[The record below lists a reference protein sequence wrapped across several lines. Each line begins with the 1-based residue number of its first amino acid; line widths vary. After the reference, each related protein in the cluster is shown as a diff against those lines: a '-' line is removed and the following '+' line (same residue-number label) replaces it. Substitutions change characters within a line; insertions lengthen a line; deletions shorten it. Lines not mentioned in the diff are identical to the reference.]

1 MALRPYIHRS
11 AITEY
16 AAQGRQ
22 WNNLREGPARMAD
35 QYVYPGD
42 TPSSQP
48 VEYYYYVDD
57 QEGVPI
63 VVMEGEDGYY
73 YVTKPPEA
81 ERPRPP
87 TPPPRTFRPS
97 SSPSRSRPN
106 TPTYAP
112 SRSRPNTPNFTA
124 PSRSPTAGLTPRSRP
139 NTPKSRPGTPR
150 RRTISG
156 VEPFIEQRSQVFE
169 EPPRSYGYNHVE
181 PPVPRQQYNAE
192 PRSHY
197 VDPNPSSRAERRL
210 ADVQRRFSEPQNE
223 YKRTKPKTR
232 RVPRRRSLAPE
243 DAPMSFRGLRT
254 SKFRHV
260 FGTAMRKD
268 SHYEGIRVTRNSWD
282 STFCAVNP
290 KFLAIVT
297 EAAGGG
303 CFIVLPVEKAGR
315 VPNNPPMVAGHRAA
329 VLDIQWS
336 PWDDNIIASCSE
348 DMTIKVWVIPEKGL
362 EESITEP
369 EASLEWHQRRVGFI
383 AWHPSAHNILMS
395 AGSDN
400 MVVIWNVGTEEPLS
414 VIECHTDI
422 LWSCGWNYNGTR
434 IVTTCKDK
442 TLRVI
447 DPRTGDVISERKKA
461 HDGAKPQRAVYM
473 KDGRVFTTGFS
484 RMSERQYALWDDN
497 NLSEPITLE
506 EIDTSNG
513 VIFPFYDP
521 DNNMVYLGGK
531 GDSNIRYYE
540 VTEQSPYVHY
550 IDRFDT
556 SDPQRG
562 LGFMPKRGVNAMQN
576 EIARFYKLH
585 PNKCEPISFT
595 VPRKSE
601 LFQEDLYPDTAS
613 QTPAISA
620 DEWIE
625 GKVADPVLMSI
636 RDKLASVLPQKPK
649 LAGLKKPNAL
659 NRPKLAPA
667 KPTSTN
673 SVRDSAPPKPAPEP
687 TPPPPKV
694 ERSPPARERE
704 RSPPREAH
712 RGAGDRTS
720 VAETAQKL
728 QQQHN
733 AYERQE
739 VHAREEEKEEEGAGA
754 QEPPPE
760 PPKPEPEPEPA
771 AHYARQRLY
780 EDERARQQLYEEE
793 RIARARENAKRRS
806 RYDNPDLYQP
816 RQPVAPQAPQ
826 VPPDFDFQELLEEVK
841 GLRAL
846 VRQHERR
853 IMNLEDALGIGD

>member
-739 VHAREEEKEEEGAGA
+739 VHAREE
-754 QEPPPE
+754 
-760 PPKPEPEPEPA
+760 
-771 AHYARQRLY
+771 HYARQRLY

>member
-1 MALRPYIHRS
+1 
-11 AITEY
+11 
-16 AAQGRQ
+16 
-22 WNNLREGPARMAD
+22 MAD
-35 QYVYPGD
+35 QYVYAPE
-42 TPSSQP
+42 TPSAQP

-97 SSPSRSRPN
+97 QSPSRSRPN
-106 TPTYAP
+106 TPTLPYA
-112 SRSRPNTPNFTA
+112 SRSRPNTPTA
-124 PSRSPTAGLTPRSRP
+124 ALTPRSRP
-139 NTPKSRPGTPR
+139 NTPRSRPGTPR

-156 VEPFIEQRSQVFE
+156 VEPFIEQRSQVFGE
-169 EPPRSYGYNHVE
+169 SRSYGFNHVE
-181 PPVPRQQYNAE
+181 PPVPRSQYNVE
-192 PRSHY
+192 PRSY
-197 VDPNPSSRAERRL
+197 ADPMPPSRVERRL
-210 ADVQRRFSEPQNE
+210 AEVQRRFSEGQNE
-223 YKRTKPKTR
+223 YKRSKPKAR
-232 RVPRRRSLAPE
+232 RVPRRRSLASE
-243 DAPMSFRGLRT
+243 DGPMSFRGLRT

-303 CFIVLPVEKAGR
+303 CFLVLPIEKAGR

-336 PWDDNIIASCSE
+336 PFDDTIIASCSE

-369 EASLEWHQRRVGFI
+369 EASLESVHQRRVGFI

-400 MVVIWNVGTEEPLS
+400 FVVIWNVGTEEPLS
-414 VIECHTDI
+414 LIECHTDI

-461 HDGAKPQRAVYM
+461 HDGAKPQRAVYL

-562 LGFMPKRGVNAMQN
+562 LGFMPKRGVNALQN

-613 QTPAISA
+613 QVPALSA

-625 GKVADPVLMSI
+625 GKNADPNLMSI
-636 RDKLASVLPQKPK
+636 RDEFASVLPAKPK

-659 NRPKLAPA
+659 NRPKLAPS

-704 RSPPREAH
+704 RSPPREVH
-712 RGAGDRTS
+712 RGSGDRTS
-720 VAETAQKL
+720 VAATAQKL

-739 VHAREEEKEEEGAGA
+739 VHAREEEKVEEGAGA
-754 QEPPPE
+754 KDPPPE
-760 PPKPEPEPEPA
+760 PPKPEPEPEPEPA
-771 AHYARQRLY
+771 AP
-780 EDERARQQLYEEE
+780 RQQP
-793 RIARARENAKRRS
+793 A
-806 RYDNPDLYQP
+806 
-816 RQPVAPQAPQ
+816 APQPQ
-826 VPPDFDFQELLEEVK
+826 IPPDFDFQELLEEVK

>member
-771 AHYARQRLY
+771 A
-780 EDERARQQLYEEE
+780 
-793 RIARARENAKRRS
+793 
-806 RYDNPDLYQP
+806 P

>member
-1 MALRPYIHRS
+1 
-11 AITEY
+11 
-16 AAQGRQ
+16 
-22 WNNLREGPARMAD
+22 
-35 QYVYPGD
+35 
-42 TPSSQP
+42 
-48 VEYYYYVDD
+48 
-57 QEGVPI
+57 
-63 VVMEGEDGYY
+63 
-73 YVTKPPEA
+73 
-81 ERPRPP
+81 
-87 TPPPRTFRPS
+87 
-97 SSPSRSRPN
+97 
-106 TPTYAP
+106 
-112 SRSRPNTPNFTA
+112 
-124 PSRSPTAGLTPRSRP
+124 
-139 NTPKSRPGTPR
+139 
-150 RRTISG
+150 
-156 VEPFIEQRSQVFE
+156 
-169 EPPRSYGYNHVE
+169 
-181 PPVPRQQYNAE
+181 
-192 PRSHY
+192 
-197 VDPNPSSRAERRL
+197 
-210 ADVQRRFSEPQNE
+210 
-223 YKRTKPKTR
+223 
-232 RVPRRRSLAPE
+232 
-243 DAPMSFRGLRT
+243 
-254 SKFRHV
+254 
-260 FGTAMRKD
+260 
-268 SHYEGIRVTRNSWD
+268 
-282 STFCAVNP
+282 
-290 KFLAIVT
+290 
-297 EAAGGG
+297 
-303 CFIVLPVEKAGR
+303 
-315 VPNNPPMVAGHRAA
+315 MVAGHRAA

-336 PWDDNIIASCSE
+336 PFDDTIIASCSE

-369 EASLEWHQRRVGFI
+369 EASLESVHQRRVGFI

-400 MVVIWNVGTEEPLS
+400 FVVIWNVGTEEPLS
-414 VIECHTDI
+414 LIECHTDILWSCGWNFNMFYYMEMPNFSPMSPRAGSDNFVVIWNVGTEEPLSLIECHTDI

-447 DPRTGDVISERKKA
+447 DPRTGDVIS
-461 HDGAKPQRAVYM
+461 
-473 KDGRVFTTGFS
+473 
-484 RMSERQYALWDDN
+484 N

-562 LGFMPKRGVNAMQN
+562 LGFMPKRGVNALQN

-613 QTPAISA
+613 QVPALSA

-625 GKVADPVLMSI
+625 GKNADPNLMSI
-636 RDKLASVLPQKPK
+636 RDEFASVLPAKPK

-659 NRPKLAPA
+659 NRPKLAPS

-704 RSPPREAH
+704 RSPPREVH
-712 RGAGDRTS
+712 RGSGDRTS
-720 VAETAQKL
+720 VAATAQKL

-739 VHAREEEKEEEGAGA
+739 VHAREE
-754 QEPPPE
+754 
-760 PPKPEPEPEPA
+760 
-771 AHYARQRLY
+771 HYARQRLY

-793 RIARARENAKRRS
+793 RIARARENARAQEKRRS
-806 RYDNPDLYQP
+806 RYDNPDLYQLKKPNALNRPKLAPSKPTSTNSVRDSAPPKPAPEPTPPPPKVERSPPARERERSPP
-816 RQPVAPQAPQ
+816 REVHRGSGDRTSVAATAQKLQQQHNAYER
-826 VPPDFDFQELLEEVK
+826 QEVHAREEINW
-841 GLRAL
+841 L
-846 VRQHERR
+846 
-853 IMNLEDALGIGD
+853 

>member
-739 VHAREEEKEEEGAGA
+739 VHAREE
-754 QEPPPE
+754 
-760 PPKPEPEPEPA
+760 
-771 AHYARQRLY
+771 
-780 EDERARQQLYEEE
+780 
-793 RIARARENAKRRS
+793 
-806 RYDNPDLYQP
+806 P

>member
-1 MALRPYIHRS
+1 MALRPYSHRS
-11 AITEY
+11 AIKEY
-16 AAQGRQ
+16 AAP
-22 WNNLREGPARMAD
+22 WNNSPPREGHARMAD
-35 QYVYPGD
+35 QYLYPYD
-42 TPSSQP
+42 TTPSTQP
-48 VEYYYYVDD
+48 VEYYYYVDG

-97 SSPSRSRPN
+97 QSPTRSRPN
-106 TPTYAP
+106 TPTYT
-112 SRSRPNTPNFTA
+112 SRSRPNT
-124 PSRSPTAGLTPRSRP
+124 PTAGLTPRSRP
-139 NTPKSRPGTPR
+139 NTPRSRPGTPR

-156 VEPFIEQRSQVFE
+156 VEPFIEQRSQAFT
-169 EPPRSYGYNHVE
+169 EPPRSYGFNHVE
-181 PPVPRQQYNAE
+181 PPRPSYKNVE
-192 PRSHY
+192 SRSSY
-197 VDPNPSSRAERRL
+197 AAADPNPPSRVERRL
-210 ADVQRRFSEPQNE
+210 AEVQRRFSESQND
-223 YKRTKPKTR
+223 YKRTKPR
-232 RVPRRRSLAPE
+232 RVPRRRSLASE
-243 DAPMSFRGLRT
+243 DGQMSFRGLRT

-268 SHYEGIRVTRNSWD
+268 AHYEGIRVTRNSWD

-303 CFIVLPVEKAGR
+303 CFLVLPIEKAGR

-348 DMTIKVWVIPEKGL
+348 DMTVKVWVIPEKGM

-369 EASLEWHQRRVGFI
+369 AASLEWHQRRVGFI

-447 DPRTGDVISERKKA
+447 DPRTGDVISEKKKA

-473 KDGRVFTTGFS
+473 KDGRIFTTGFS

-540 VTEQSPYVHY
+540 VTDQSPYVHY

-562 LGFMPKRGVNAMQN
+562 LGFMPKRGVNALQN

-613 QTPAISA
+613 QTPAITA

-625 GKVADPVLMSI
+625 GKVADPILMSI
-636 RDKLASVLPQKPK
+636 RDELASVLPQKPK
-649 LAGLKKPNAL
+649 LASLKKPNAL
-659 NRPKLAPA
+659 NRPKLPA
-667 KPTSTN
+667 AKTASTN
-673 SVRDSAPPKPAPEP
+673 SVRDSAPAKPAVE
-687 TPPPPKV
+687 TPPAPKVERSAPPPKV
-694 ERSPPARERE
+694 ERSPPARERDW
-704 RSPPREAH
+704 SPPRESH
-712 RGAGDRTS
+712 GAGDRQTS
-720 VAETAQKL
+720 VAATAQKL

-739 VHAREEEKEEEGAGA
+739 VHAREEEKVEEGAGA
-754 QEPPPE
+754 KEPPPE
-760 PPKPEPEPEPA
+760 PPKPDPEPEPP

-816 RQPVAPQAPQ
+816 RQPAAPQPQ
-826 VPPDFDFQELLEEVK
+826 IPPDFDFQELLEEVK